1 MKRKVAWVLTV
12 LIFVGVGIFCVPEK
26 PLVTDSM
33 VKREFVVYDTTG
45 LYDPTDTTR
54 MTPVAN
60 AKVILNS
67 KDYVK
72 QYVYYT
78 DDSGRVDISNILAST
93 YEVNVSYAIGPGLM
107 LVSGKVFE
115 FYDPHEEV
123 DTLLLTAVSPA
134 PLVIN
139 EIYYCGPKNNIF
151 FFFDQYIELFNRT
164 DSIIY
169 LDGMILARIRSSK
182 EIRPIKDTLSY
193 VQNVFAF
200 KFPGTP
206 GEKNWPIYPG
216 QFIVVASDA
225 YDHSQT
231 LSNAINLENA
241 DFEFYN
247 QYSGDYDN
255 PDVPNLTNLI
265 PSKRPDFLIS
275 VVSDGVVLADGTRWE
290 LVTLATEY
298 GTSDYINLP
307 IETIID
313 GVEYKSGTTRPKDL
327 TYRIDAGYTGVGV
340 TRYSGKSVERINPYM
355 DTNNSTVD
363 FHILDHPTPG
373 YKAD

>member
-1 MKRKVAWVLTV
+1 MKKLVWLFVVLV
-12 LIFVGVGIFCVPEK
+12 FLGIGIFCTPEK
-26 PLVTDSM
+26 PVVTDAK
-33 VKREFVVYDTTG
+33 VKRTFVVYDTTG
-45 LYDPTDTTR
+45 LYDPTDTTKL
-54 MTPVAN
+54 TPVAN
-60 AKVILNS
+60 AKIILNS

-72 QYVYYT
+72 KYVYYT
-78 DDSGRVDISNILAST
+78 DDSGRVNIDNILAST
-93 YEVNVSYAIGPGLM
+93 YEVNVTYAIGPGLM
-107 LVSGKVFE
+107 LVAGQVME
-115 FYDPHEEV
+115 FYDFHEEV

-164 DSIIY
+164 DSVIY
-169 LDGMILARIRSSK
+169 LDGMILGRIRSSK

-193 VQNVFAF
+193 VQNVFAY
-200 KFPGTP
+200 KFPGNP

-216 QFIVVASDA
+216 QYIVIASDA
-225 YDHSQT
+225 YDHSKT

-265 PSKRPDFLIS
+265 PSKRADFLIS
-275 VVSDGVVLADGTRWE
+275 VVSDGVVLGDGTSWE

-327 TYRIDAGYTGVGV
+327 TYRIDAGYTGVRV

-373 YKAD
+373 YKEE